1 VDVVGTVAW
10 LAVAAVLYGPL
21 FPKLVAD
28 WGTDAMYSHGF
39 LVIPIAAWLVWRGR
53 DAWRSV
59 PARPAN
65 SGLFILLLGV
75 ATLVAGTL
83 GAELFL
89 TRVSLIPVVAG
100 TIAYV
105 YGWRRLRV
113 VAFPLVFLIFMI
125 PLPTIVFDRVAV
137 SLQLAASTLGERLL
151 QAANV
156 PVFRDGNL
164 LRLAG
169 GTLDVNDACSGIR
182 SIVAL
187 VMTTA
192 LVGHL
197 AETGPSRRIA
207 LIAASVPL
215 AIVLNGA
222 RVAVTGLTVTQFG
235 MAAAEGIVHT
245 LTGWLVFVGALAC
258 VWGLHSV
265 LNTRPHRQTAL
276 EGA

>member
-1 VDVVGTVAW
+1 VAGAVAW
-10 LAVAAVLYGPL
+10 FAVAAVLYGPL
-21 FPKLVAD
+21 FPRLVAD
-28 WGTDAMYSHGF
+28 WGTDPMYSHGF
-39 LVIPIAAWLVWRGR
+39 LVIPIAAWLVWRRR
-53 DAWRSV
+53 DAWRSM
-59 PARPAN
+59 PAQPAN
-65 SGLFILLLGV
+65 GGAWILLLGL
-75 ATLVAGTL
+75 ATLTAGTL

-105 YGWRRLRV
+105 YGWRRLRL
-113 VAFPLVFLIFMI
+113 VAFPLVFLIFMF
-125 PLPTIVFDRVAV
+125 PLPTIVFDRIAV

-156 PVFRDGNL
+156 PVLRDGNL

-192 LVGHL
+192 LVGYL
-197 AETGPSRRIA
+197 AETGTFKRIA

-215 AIVLNGA
+215 AIALNGA

-245 LTGWLVFVGALAC
+245 VTGWLVFVGALAC
-258 VWGLHSV
+258 VWGLHCV
-265 LNTRPHRQTAL
+265 LNTRPHRQAAL

>member
-1 VDVVGTVAW
+1 VVGAVAW

-21 FPKLVAD
+21 FPRLVAD

-39 LVIPIAAWLVWRGR
+39 LVIPIAAWLVWRRR
-53 DAWRSV
+53 DAWHSI
-59 PARPAN
+59 PAQPAN
-65 SGLFILLLGV
+65 GGFWVLLLGV
-75 ATLVAGTL
+75 GILTAGTL

-113 VAFPLVFLIFMI
+113 VAFPIVFLIFMI
-125 PLPTIVFDRVAV
+125 PLPTIVFDRLAV

-156 PVFRDGNL
+156 PVYRDGNL
-164 LRLAG
+164 LRLAR
-169 GTLDVNDACSGIR
+169 GTLDVDDACSGIR

-192 LVGHL
+192 LVGYL
-197 AETGPSRRIA
+197 AEMGPFRRLV

-235 MAAAEGIVHT
+235 MSAAEGMVHT

-258 VWGLHSV
+258 VWGLHHV
-265 LNTRPHRQTAL
+265 LDTRPHQQTAL